1 MLLAEM
7 EERQKFEKGQR
18 ETAEERWEAM
28 RNQMV
33 EEAQGLKEAQQV
45 FGPGRWSCCTILVTL
60 DSQSSC

>member
-7 EERQKFEKGQR
+7 EERQKFERGQR

-28 RNQMV
+28 RTQMG

-45 FGPGRWSCCTILVTL
+45 VGPGHGHVDLPSHS